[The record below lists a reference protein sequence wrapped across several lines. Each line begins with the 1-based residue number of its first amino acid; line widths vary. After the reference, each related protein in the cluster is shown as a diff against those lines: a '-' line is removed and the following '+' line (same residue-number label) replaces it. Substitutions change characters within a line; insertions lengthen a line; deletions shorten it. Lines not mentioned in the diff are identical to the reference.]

1 VNHTAWLAQRALLAV
16 ALMIGFYVLAL
27 AIAVGLLWIPYAE
40 WTYVGRLHIKI
51 ALACVASAAALVWAI
66 IPRVDRFEAPG
77 PTLEETSH
85 RDLFKVIREV
95 AVATRQ
101 EMPAEVYLVSDV
113 NAWVTHRGGIM
124 GVGSRRVMGL
134 GLPLLQ
140 GLTVSELKAVL
151 AHEFGHYAAGDVK
164 LGPWIYKTRSAIGRT
179 LEGLGEGVLS
189 VVFTLYGGMFLRL
202 THAISREQEFL
213 ADALAARTVHPATMA
228 SALRRTEGLAP
239 AFHSYWH
246 SEVVPALNA
255 GCLPP
260 IAGGFKQY
268 LGSEH
273 VSSAVSRIVSSAAAH
288 GESDPLDTHPPL
300 RERLAALTKLP
311 ISKAPVTNDPP
322 ASTLLPD
329 VESHA
334 RRLLEFVA
342 GQDTCRKLKRVEW
355 DHLAIEVYP
364 KQWRASAAEFA
375 TFLKVFA
382 ADGIP
387 AGRAA
392 FIKAGAELVK
402 PGQGD
407 DDMRVARAC
416 QALSLGVAVALVDA
430 GATPDTTPGSPV
442 VFRTATAT
450 MEPFAAIEQLAE
462 GTLAIDEWQA
472 QCEAM
477 GIAGRPLW
485 AR

>member
-1 VNHTAWLAQRALLAV
+1 V
-16 ALMIGFYVLAL
+16 ALMVGFYVLAL
-27 AIAVGLLWIPYAE
+27 AIAIGLLWVPYAE
-40 WTYVGRLHIKI
+40 WTYIGRVHIKI
-51 ALACVASAAALVWAI
+51 ALACIASAGALVWAI
-66 IPRVDRFEAPG
+66 IPRVDRFDPPG
-77 PTLEETSH
+77 PALEEASH
-85 RDLFKVIREV
+85 RELFKVIREV
-95 AVATRQ
+95 AGATRQ
-101 EMPAEVYLVSDV
+101 AMPAEVYLVSDV

-124 GVGSRRVMGL
+124 GFGSRRVMGL

-140 GLTVSELKAVL
+140 GLTVSEFKAVL

-164 LGPWIYKTRSAIGRT
+164 LGPWIYKTRAAIGRT
-179 LEGLGEGVLS
+179 LESLGEGVLAI
-189 VVFTLYGGMFLRL
+189 VFSLYGGMFLRL

-239 AFHSYWH
+239 AFHSYWQ
-246 SEVVPALNA
+246 SEVVPALTA

-268 LGSEH
+268 LGSEY

-288 GESDPLDTHPPL
+288 GEADALDTHPPL

-311 ISKAPVTNDPP
+311 ITKAPVTNDPL

-342 GQDTCRKLKRVEW
+342 GPDTCRQLKRVEW
-355 DHLAIEVYP
+355 SHLAAEVYP
-364 KQWRASAAEFA
+364 QQWRAAATTFEK
-375 TFLKVFA
+375 FLKGFT
-382 ADGIP
+382 ADALP
-387 AGRAA
+387 ADRSA
-392 FIKAGAELVK
+392 FVAAGAQLVP

-407 DDMRVARAC
+407 DDLRLARAC
-416 QALSLGVAVALVDA
+416 EALSVGVAVTLLDA
-430 GATPDTTPGSPV
+430 GAIPDTTPGSPV
-442 VFRTATAT
+442 VFRSADAT
-450 MEPFAAIEQLAE
+450 MEPFAAIGQLAQ
-462 GTLAIDEWQA
+462 GTLSLADWQA
-472 QCEAM
+472 QCRVM

-485 AR
+485 AG